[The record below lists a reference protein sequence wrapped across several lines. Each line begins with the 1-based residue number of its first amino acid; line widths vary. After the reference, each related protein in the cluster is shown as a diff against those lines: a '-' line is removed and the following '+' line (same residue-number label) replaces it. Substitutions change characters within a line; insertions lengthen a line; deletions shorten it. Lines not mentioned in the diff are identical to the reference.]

1 MGTTDEVMKALQG
14 NDEASRALLKSQT
27 AEQAPVI
34 AAAQKTAAG
43 PNPEPPKLQPTP
55 QAPAQHEFGSDAQEW
70 IMAMSVLSGI
80 AGAFSAQHGTTAL
93 NAFKAGV
100 DGFKQGDRQ
109 AFDDNFKQWE
119 AASKSAVENNK
130 ILQDQYKSVLENKKL
145 TLDDQLTQIQLI
157 ASKYHDQLTYNAA
170 SERNMIL
177 ISKILESQE
186 KAAQKADEKTKKLNA
201 MKPTADKSLDH
212 HEELSELADEYLSV
226 GGANSSIISARLGRG
241 AAGNSDRQI
250 LNTLIAQ
257 KKKEQKITD
266 QDLIKRRLQ
275 YASDLSGA
283 HKTGAQG
290 GELQLA
296 TNLLDKS
303 LPSMMAAAKKVGLTE
318 STDLNA
324 IYNALKKHGSS
335 QDLANFSTQL
345 RAAVSDYALMTGRG
359 RLTVHSDNEAIKVL
373 NESMGITSL
382 QGFVD
387 AATTESKNVSAGVK
401 ETRENLG
408 GSAAPA
414 EGGGETIHFNDL
426 K

>member
-1 MGTTDEVMKALQG
+1 MESMDEVTKALQG
-14 NDEASRALLKSQT
+14 NDEASRALLKQQS
-27 AEQAPVI
+27 ADQAPI
-34 AAAQKTAAG
+34 IDKAMKTAAQ
-43 PNPEPPKLQPTP
+43 PNPEPPKLQR
-55 QAPAQHEFGSDAQEW
+55 APEAPKEHEFGSAAQEW
-70 IMAMSVLSGI
+70 TMAMAVLAG
-80 AGAFSAQHGTTAL
+80 AVGAFSRQHATTAL
-93 NAFKAGV
+93 NAFQSGV
-100 DGFKQGDRQ
+100 NGFRQGNKE

-130 ILQDQYKSVLENKKL
+130 ILQNQYKAVLDNKKL
-145 TLDDQLTQIQLI
+145 SLDDQLTQIQLI

-177 ISKILESQE
+177 ISKILKSQNA
-186 KAAQKADEKTKKLNA
+186 AAQKVQLATEKLNA
-201 MKPTADKSLDH
+201 MKPTADQSLDH
-212 HEELSELADEYLSV
+212 YKDLSEIADEYLETGDKNAAIGRISRGK
-226 GGANSSIISARLGRG
+226 GGDADRATVNAIIS
-241 AAGNSDRQI
+241 
-250 LNTLIAQ
+250 
-257 KKKEQKITD
+257 KKMKEQNLTAKDIV
-266 QDLIKRRLQ
+266 KRRLQ
-275 YASDLSGA
+275 YASDVSGA
-283 HKTGAQG
+283 HRTGTQG

-303 LPSMMAAAKKVGLTE
+303 LPSMMDAARKVGLSE

-324 IYNALKKHGSS
+324 IENALKKRGSS

-373 NESMGITSL
+373 NENMGITSL

-387 AATTESKNVSAGVK
+387 AAQTERRNVLAGVA

-408 GSAAPA
+408 GADAP
-414 EGGGETIHFNDL
+414 EGGVGATVHWDDL